1 MTADRDAEISA
12 RPVTPAAAAQALA
25 EVAAVAERATWR
37 PNPSAAGALALIYGA
52 LLAVN
57 VWGNLGAMV
66 PLLLLL
72 GGAALFLLRREVF
85 NPQVRARLRQNPER
99 EPQPGRGQHL
109 SSLTWSLWPFVSIVA
124 PAEPVWVGLLLGG
137 AAAGHAHW
145 TLTRGSGFHDSDS

>member
-72 GGAALFLLRREVF
+72 GGAGRRF
-85 NPQVRARLRQNPER
+85 SCSG
-99 EPQPGRGQHL
+99 GRY
-109 SSLTWSLWPFVSIVA
+109 S
-124 PAEPVWVGLLLGG
+124 
-137 AAAGHAHW
+137 
-145 TLTRGSGFHDSDS
+145 TRRSGPGSGRTRSGNLSPAGAST